1 MLTTRGYDNYSNL
14 LGRVLERVLKIES
27 SRGEYHFFCLSI
39 FESSTRLVLKFPSES
54 SFKFSSFFAH
64 PSGDIKVEMTFTGV
78 FNVIKLSNINY
89 IS

>member
-1 MLTTRGYDNYSNL
+1 MLTTCGYDNYSNL

-54 SFKFSSFFAH
+54 SFKFSSFLH
-64 PSGDIKVEMTFTGV
+64 TLPSSVVLV
-78 FNVIKLSNINY
+78 FVMADLRCKFD
-89 IS
+89 